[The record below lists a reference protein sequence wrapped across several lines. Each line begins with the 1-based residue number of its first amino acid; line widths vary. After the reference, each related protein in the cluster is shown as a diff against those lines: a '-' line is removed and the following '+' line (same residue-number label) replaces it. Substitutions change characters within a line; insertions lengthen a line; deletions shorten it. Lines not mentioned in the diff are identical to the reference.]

1 MVLRRLSSLSSVGSI
16 LIMVGSIT
24 VVYSLDTKQ
33 IYLTSSLIPYFIS
46 SLLDVLLSF
55 IKYAFIFLY
64 HL

>member
-1 MVLRRLSSLSSVGSI
+1 
-16 LIMVGSIT
+16 MVGSIT